1 VAVREYTATNSTVYY
16 ILGDHLGS
24 TTVVANS
31 NGTEPSRQLYKAWG
45 ESRYNFSVLPTQYQF
60 TGQKNMTTVGL
71 YHYGARWYDVYL
83 NRFLSPD
90 SIVPD
95 PYNPIDWDRYNYVRN
110 NPVKYIDSN
119 GHFPVL
125 PILAII
131 GGFILFSQVPSDQY
145 QSDPSNHGNPV
156 VMALGLMLMTA
167 PAFGPGLCLND
178 GNCTNEIQAASNLGQ
193 GVSQDGDPLN
203 EAQVVSQVV
212 NKGLNLLRTNAGQGY
227 NSFTAFKNAQ
237 GSAGSGM
244 AWHHI
249 VEQNPVNIGRFG
261 TQAVNNTSNLIRL
274 PSGARLLHQQISGYY
289 SSIQPFVTGSDTLT
303 LRQWLQT
310 KSFEF
315 QWKFGIEIIKKFGG
329 TKYILDQFG
338 DKAK

>member
-1 VAVREYTATNSTVYY
+1 MSTLAVSRVYKGRRILTA
-16 ILGDHLGS
+16 I
-24 TTVVANS
+24 
-31 NGTEPSRQLYKAWG
+31 
-45 ESRYNFSVLPTQYQF
+45 RYRF
-60 TGQKNMTTVGL
+60 TGQREEAALGL
-71 YHYGARWYDVYL
+71 YDYNARWYDPYL

-95 PYNPIDWDRYNYVRN
+95 PYNPIDWDRYNYIRN
-110 NPVKYIDSN
+110 NPVKYIDED

-145 QSDPSNHGNPV
+145 QSDPSNHGDPV

-178 GNCTNEIQAASNLGQ
+178 GNCMNEIQAVSNIGQ
-193 GVSQDGDPLN
+193 GLSQDGDPLN
-203 EAQVVSQVV
+203 EAQAVSQVV

-249 VEQNPVNIGRFG
+249 VEQNPANISRFG

-289 SSIQPFVTGSDTLT
+289 SSIQPLVTGSDILT
-303 LRQWLQT
+303 VRQWLQT

-315 QWKFGIEIIKKFGG
+315 QWKFGIELIEKFGG